1 MEVSNKLTKD
11 LIPYEKNAKKHPKKQ
26 VDAVARSIET
36 FGFNQPIVVD
46 TDNVVIVGHGRLAAA
61 KQLNLKEVPVLTVD
75 LPEEKAMAYRLAD
88 NKLNESDWE
97 MQAVIEELKEIDLAG
112 LDLTLTGFERDL
124 IIEPEEKD
132 DEVPE
137 LPEEPTS
144 KPGDIYQL
152 GEHRLMCGSAT
163 ELGDVEKLFGGNNPY
178 VELVFTDPPYG
189 MDLDTDY
196 SKMGSSKT
204 KYTPIIGDQDEFDM
218 KPVMELIDTKK
229 WYIWGADYLYK
240 TIEDYGLGNLIVWS
254 KRQSEVENKVFGS
267 AFELC
272 WVYPKQKKEVWFVRG
287 INQSAERL
295 GAHPT
300 QKPTELASRA
310 ITRDTEEGESVYDA
324 FGGSG
329 STLIAAEKLNRKC
342 YMMELDPK
350 YVDVIIKRWEDY
362 TGLKAEKVA

>member
-1 MEVSNKLTKD
+1 MEL
-11 LIPYEKNAKKHPKKQ
+11 
-26 VDAVARSIET
+26 
-36 FGFNQPIVVD
+36 
-46 TDNVVIVGHGRLAAA
+46 
-61 KQLNLKEVPVLTVD
+61 
-75 LPEEKAMAYRLAD
+75 
-88 NKLNESDWE
+88 
-97 MQAVIEELKEIDLAG
+97 VIEELKELETPMIE
-112 LDLTLTGFERDL
+112 LTGFDTDL
-124 IIEPEEKD
+124 IIEPEDKD

-137 LPEEPTS
+137 LPEEPKS
-144 KPGDIYQL
+144 KLGDIYQL

-163 ELGDVEKLFGGNNPY
+163 ELDDVEMLFESSEPF

-196 SKMGSSKT
+196 SKMGRTTSR
-204 KYTPIIGDQDEFDM
+204 YAPVIGDQEEFDM
-218 KPVMELIDTKK
+218 KPVMGLVETKK

-254 KRQSEVENKVFGS
+254 KRQSEAENKVFGS

-300 QKPTELASRA
+300 QKPTELAVRA
-310 ITRDTEEGESVYDA
+310 IKRDTEEGERVYDA

-350 YVDVIIKRWEDY
+350 YIDVIIKRWEDY
-362 TGLKAEKVA
+362 TGQTAVKL